1 MNSLQQ
7 KGSRLFLLAA
17 LFFGACSI
25 LPFASAQGQ
34 QGKRTSDL
42 PLFITSRV
50 NCDDMI
56 YLHRWEGD
64 CCSLNVTTG
73 NGCVLNVRNG
83 YCKVYGQEWTLEY
96 TSTYDKTDCPGS
108 EYLPSELGIKEV
120 KDNASDQ
127 SSGVRWTPA
136 ILGSLG
142 LVASVLLLE

>member
-1 MNSLQQ
+1 MNSLQL
-7 KGSRLFLLAA
+7 KASRLFLLAA
-17 LFFGACSI
+17 FFFRACSI
-25 LPFASAQGQ
+25 LPFASAQD
-34 QGKRTSDL
+34 QGEQISDL
-42 PLFITSRV
+42 PLYITSRV
-50 NCDDMI
+50 HCDDMI

-64 CCSLNVTTG
+64 CCSLNVTAG
-73 NGCVLNVRNG
+73 NGCVLNVMNG

-96 TSTYDKTDCPGS
+96 TSTYDEKDCPGS

-127 SSGVRWTPA
+127 SSGVRWTTA